1 MIGRWADAVADA
13 EVVVVADCGGG
24 GVIVAEL
31 CGAAVAPW
39 FAGSITTGRGGVV
52 AVGDFSMGGGD
63 CVDDG
68 VSCGMEIRVQWVEC
82 CGGWWA
88 SGDHGWDGLGCDA
101 V

>member
-52 AVGDFSMGGGD
+52 AVGDFSMGGG
-63 CVDDG
+63 
-68 VSCGMEIRVQWVEC
+68 
-82 CGGWWA
+82 
-88 SGDHGWDGLGCDA
+88 GLC
-101 V
+101 

>member
-13 EVVVVADCGGG
+13 EVVFVADCGGG
-24 GVIVAEL
+24 DVIVTEL

-39 FAGSITTGRGGVV
+39 FAGSSTTGRGGVV
-52 AVGDFSMGGGD
+52 AVGDFSMGGG

-68 VSCGMEIRVQWVEC
+68 VSCGMEICVQWVEC